1 MIETILGFLL
11 DLIIG
16 DPQNPIHPIRIIGS
30 LCKATEKFFRKVL
43 KKSLKIAGLLTWI
56 TVVLIVFLFN
66 YFLLKGAYAIN
77 NVLGVILS
85 SIMIYFCISTKALKV
100 EGLKVVKYVIQDD
113 IEGARKQLSYIVG
126 RDTKN
131 LDKEAILKAVVE
143 TVAENMSDGVIAP
156 LFYVGIGGA
165 PLAFLYKAVNTM
177 DSMFGYKNDK
187 YIEFGYFP
195 AKLDDVFNY
204 IPARLSGYFIFM
216 ASFSLG
222 LDYKNSFKIYK
233 RDKNNHSS
241 PNSAHP
247 EAAVAGALN
256 VQLGGAN
263 YYFGKLV
270 EKPTIGDDIEKID
283 IYKVNKTNNIL
294 YCSAILGC
302 CMALIISW
310 IINVIIVRHVV
321 T

>member
-1 MIETILGFLL
+1 MIEIILGFLL
-11 DLIIG
+11 DLIVG

-30 LCKATEKFFRKVL
+30 LCKTVEKFFRSILKRYLKV
-43 KKSLKIAGLLTWI
+43 AGLLTWI
-56 TVVLIVFLFN
+56 LVVFIVFIFN
-66 YFLLKGAYAIN
+66 YLLLKVTYRIN
-77 NVLGVILS
+77 PSVTMILGSV
-85 SIMIYFCISTKALKV
+85 MIYFCISTKALKI
-100 EGLKVVKYVIQDD
+100 EGLKVVKYVIKDD

-126 RDTKN
+126 RNTKN
-131 LDKEAILKAVVE
+131 LDKESILKAVVE

-156 LFYVGIGGA
+156 LFYAGIGGA

-204 IPARLSGYFIFM
+204 IPARLSGYFIVVV
-216 ASFSLG
+216 SFILG

-256 VQLGGAN
+256 VQLGGPN

-270 EKPTIGDDIEKID
+270 EKQTIGDDREKID
-283 IYKVNKTNNIL
+283 INKVNNTNNIL
-294 YCSAILGC
+294 YCSAVLGC
-302 CMALIISW
+302 IMALIINWS
-310 IINVIIVRHVV
+310 INVIF
-321 T
+321 

>member
-1 MIETILGFLL
+1 MIEITLGFLL

-30 LCKATEKFFRKVL
+30 LCKTIEKFFRKIL
-43 KKSLKIAGLLTWI
+43 KKSLKVAGLITWI
-56 TVVLIVFLFN
+56 SVILIVFLFN
-66 YFLLKGAYAIN
+66 YYLLKGAYAIN
-77 NVLGVILS
+77 NIFGVVLA

-100 EGLKVVKYVIQDD
+100 EGLKVVKYIIKDD

-126 RDTKN
+126 RDTEN
-131 LDKEAILKAVVE
+131 LDKESILKAVVE

-156 LFYVGIGGA
+156 LFYAGIGGA

-187 YIEFGYFP
+187 YYDFGYFP

-204 IPARLSGYFIFM
+204 IPARLTGYFTVVIAFV
-216 ASFSLG
+216 LG
-222 LDYKNSFKIYK
+222 LDYKNSFKIYN

-247 EAAVAGALN
+247 EAAVAGALG
-256 VQLGGAN
+256 VRLGGAN

-270 EKPTIGDDIEKID
+270 EKPTIGDNLEKVD
-283 IYKVNKTNNIL
+283 LNKVNQTNRIL
-294 YCSAILGC
+294 YGVSILGYI
-302 CMALIISW
+302 MT
-310 IINVIIVRHVV
+310 VIIRCILNFV
-321 T
+321 

>member
-1 MIETILGFLL
+1 MIEITLGFLL

-30 LCKATEKFFRKVL
+30 LCKTIEKFFRKIL
-43 KKSLKIAGLLTWI
+43 KKLLKVAGLMTWI
-56 TVVLIVFLFN
+56 SVILIVFLFN
-66 YFLLKGAYAIN
+66 YYLLKGAYAIN
-77 NVLGVILS
+77 NIFGVVLA

-100 EGLKVVKYVIQDD
+100 EGLKVVKYIIKDD

-126 RDTKN
+126 RDTEN
-131 LDKEAILKAVVE
+131 LDKESILKAVVE

-156 LFYVGIGGA
+156 LFYAGIGGA

-187 YIEFGYFP
+187 YYDFGYFP

-204 IPARLSGYFIFM
+204 IPARLTGYFTVVIAFV
-216 ASFSLG
+216 LG
-222 LDYKNSFKIYK
+222 LDYKNSFKIYN

-247 EAAVAGALN
+247 EAAVAGALG
-256 VQLGGAN
+256 VRLGGAN

-270 EKPTIGDDIEKID
+270 EKPTIGDNLEKVD
-283 IYKVNKTNNIL
+283 LNKVNQTNRIL
-294 YCSAILGC
+294 YGVSILGYI
-302 CMALIISW
+302 MT
-310 IINVIIVRHVV
+310 VIIRCILNFV
-321 T
+321 

>member
-1 MIETILGFLL
+1 MIEIILGFLL
-11 DLIIG
+11 DLIVG

-30 LCKATEKFFRKVL
+30 LCKTVEKFFRSILKRYLKV
-43 KKSLKIAGLLTWI
+43 AGLLTWI
-56 TVVLIVFLFN
+56 LVVFIVFIFN
-66 YFLLKGAYAIN
+66 YLLLKVTYRIN
-77 NVLGVILS
+77 PSATMILGSV
-85 SIMIYFCISTKALKV
+85 MIYFCISTKALKI
-100 EGLKVVKYVIQDD
+100 EGLKVVKYVIKDD

-131 LDKEAILKAVVE
+131 LDKESILKAVVE

-156 LFYVGIGGA
+156 LFYAGIGGA

-204 IPARLSGYFIFM
+204 IPARLSGYFIVVV
-216 ASFSLG
+216 SFILG

-256 VQLGGAN
+256 VQLGGPN

-270 EKPTIGDDIEKID
+270 EKQTIGDDREKID
-283 IYKVNKTNNIL
+283 INKVNNTNNIL
-294 YCSAILGC
+294 YCSAVLGC
-302 CMALIISW
+302 IMALIINWS
-310 IINVIIVRHVV
+310 INVIF
-321 T
+321 

>member
-30 LCKATEKFFRKVL
+30 LCKVTEKFFRKVL

-56 TVVLIVFLFN
+56 TVVIIVFLFN

-77 NVLGVILS
+77 NVFGVILS
-85 SIMIYFCISTKALKV
+85 AIMIYFCISTKALKV
-100 EGLKVVKYVIQDD
+100 EGLKVVKYVIKDD

-126 RDTKN
+126 RDTKH

-165 PLAFLYKAVNTM
+165 PLAFLYKAINTM
-177 DSMFGYKNDK
+177 DSMFGYKDDK
-187 YIEFGYFP
+187 YIDFGYFP

-204 IPARLSGYFIFM
+204 IPARLSGYFIVIV
-216 ASFSLG
+216 SFVLG

-283 IYKVNKTNNIL
+283 VDKVNKTNNIL

-302 CMALIISW
+302 AMALFINRIISN
-310 IINVIIVRHVV
+310 IIF
-321 T
+321 

>member
-1 MIETILGFLL
+1 MIQIILGFLL

-30 LCKATEKFFRKVL
+30 LCKFVENLFRKIL
-43 KKSLKIAGLLTWI
+43 KQHLKVVGLVTWI
-56 TVVLIVFLFN
+56 IVVSIVFTFN
-66 YFLLKGAYAIN
+66 YLLIKITYLINPIISIILGA
-77 NVLGVILS
+77 V
-85 SIMIYFCISTKALKV
+85 MIYFCISAKALKI
-100 EGLKVVKYVIQDD
+100 EGLKVIKYLIKDD
-113 IEGARKQLSYIVG
+113 IKGARKQLSYIVG
-126 RDTKN
+126 RDTEN
-131 LDKEAILKAVVE
+131 LDKEAILKAVIE

-156 LFYVGIGGA
+156 FFYAGLGGA

-204 IPARLSGYFIFM
+204 IPARLSGYFIVIV
-216 ASFSLG
+216 SFVLG

-270 EKPTIGDDIEKID
+270 EKPTIGDNIEKID
-283 IYKVNKTNNIL
+283 VDKVNKTNNIL

-302 CMALIISW
+302 CMALIINW
-310 IINVIIVRHVV
+310 IINMII
-321 T
+321 

>member
-1 MIETILGFLL
+1 MIEIILGFLL
-11 DLIIG
+11 DLIVG

-30 LCKATEKFFRKVL
+30 LCKTVEKFFRSILKRYLKV
-43 KKSLKIAGLLTWI
+43 AGLLTWI
-56 TVVLIVFLFN
+56 LVVFIVFIFN
-66 YFLLKGAYAIN
+66 YLLLKVTYRIN
-77 NVLGVILS
+77 PSVTMILGSV
-85 SIMIYFCISTKALKV
+85 MIYFCISTKALKI
-100 EGLKVVKYVIQDD
+100 EGLKVVKYVIKDD

-131 LDKEAILKAVVE
+131 LEKESILKAVVE

-156 LFYVGIGGA
+156 LFYAGIGGA

-204 IPARLSGYFIFM
+204 IPARLSGYFIVVV
-216 ASFSLG
+216 SFILG

-256 VQLGGAN
+256 VQLGGPN

-270 EKPTIGDDIEKID
+270 EKQTIGDDREKID
-283 IYKVNKTNNIL
+283 INKVNNTNNIL
-294 YCSAILGC
+294 YCSAVLGC
-302 CMALIISW
+302 IMALIINWS
-310 IINVIIVRHVV
+310 INVIF
-321 T
+321 

>member
-1 MIETILGFLL
+1 MIEIILGFLL
-11 DLIIG
+11 DLIVG

-30 LCKATEKFFRKVL
+30 LCKTVEKFFRSILKRYLKV
-43 KKSLKIAGLLTWI
+43 AGLLTWI
-56 TVVLIVFLFN
+56 LVVFIVFIFN
-66 YFLLKGAYAIN
+66 YLLLKVTYRIN
-77 NVLGVILS
+77 PSVMILGSV
-85 SIMIYFCISTKALKV
+85 MIYFCISTKALKI
-100 EGLKVVKYVIQDD
+100 EGLKVVKYVIKDD

-131 LDKEAILKAVVE
+131 LDKESILKAVVE

-156 LFYVGIGGA
+156 LFYAGIGGA

-204 IPARLSGYFIFM
+204 IPARLSGYFIVVV
-216 ASFSLG
+216 SFILG

-256 VQLGGAN
+256 VQLGGPN

-270 EKPTIGDDIEKID
+270 EKQTIGDDREKID
-283 IYKVNKTNNIL
+283 INKVNNTNNIL
-294 YCSAILGC
+294 YCSAVLGC
-302 CMALIISW
+302 IMALIINWS
-310 IINVIIVRHVV
+310 INVIF
-321 T
+321 

>member
-1 MIETILGFLL
+1 MIEIILGFLL
-11 DLIIG
+11 DLIVG

-30 LCKATEKFFRKVL
+30 LCKTVEKFFRSILKRYLKV
-43 KKSLKIAGLLTWI
+43 AGLLTWI
-56 TVVLIVFLFN
+56 LVVFIVFIFN
-66 YFLLKGAYAIN
+66 YLLLKVTYRIN
-77 NVLGVILS
+77 PSVTMILGSV
-85 SIMIYFCISTKALKV
+85 MIYFCISTKALKI
-100 EGLKVVKYVIQDD
+100 EGLKVVKYVIKDD

-126 RDTKN
+126 RNTKN
-131 LDKEAILKAVVE
+131 LDKESILKAVVE
-143 TVAENMSDGVIAP
+143 TVAENMSDGVMAP
-156 LFYVGIGGA
+156 LFYAGIGGA

-204 IPARLSGYFIFM
+204 IPARLSGYFIVVV
-216 ASFSLG
+216 SFILG

-256 VQLGGAN
+256 VQLGGPN

-270 EKPTIGDDIEKID
+270 EKQTIGDDREKID
-283 IYKVNKTNNIL
+283 INKVNNTNNIL
-294 YCSAILGC
+294 YCSAVLGC
-302 CMALIISW
+302 IMALIINWS
-310 IINVIIVRHVV
+310 INVIF
-321 T
+321 

>member
-1 MIETILGFLL
+1 MIEIILGFLL
-11 DLIIG
+11 DLIVG

-30 LCKATEKFFRKVL
+30 LCKTVEKFFRSILKRYLKV
-43 KKSLKIAGLLTWI
+43 AGLLTWI
-56 TVVLIVFLFN
+56 LVVFIVFIFN
-66 YFLLKGAYAIN
+66 YLLLKVTYRIN
-77 NVLGVILS
+77 PSVTMILGSV
-85 SIMIYFCISTKALKV
+85 MIYFCISTKALKI
-100 EGLKVVKYVIQDD
+100 EGLKVVKYVIKDD

-131 LDKEAILKAVVE
+131 LDKESILKAVVE
-143 TVAENMSDGVIAP
+143 TVAENMSDGVMAP
-156 LFYVGIGGA
+156 LFYAGIGGA

-204 IPARLSGYFIFM
+204 IPARLSGYFIVVV
-216 ASFSLG
+216 SFILG

-256 VQLGGAN
+256 VQLGGPN

-270 EKPTIGDDIEKID
+270 EKQTIGEDREKID
-283 IYKVNKTNNIL
+283 INKVNNTNNIL
-294 YCSAILGC
+294 YCSAVLGC
-302 CMALIISW
+302 IMALIINWS
-310 IINVIIVRHVV
+310 INVIF
-321 T
+321 

>member
-1 MIETILGFLL
+1 MIEITLGFLL

-30 LCKATEKFFRKVL
+30 LCKTIEKFFRKIL
-43 KKSLKIAGLLTWI
+43 KKSLKVAGLMTWI
-56 TVVLIVFLFN
+56 SVILIVFLFN
-66 YFLLKGAYAIN
+66 YYLLKGAYAIN
-77 NVLGVILS
+77 NIFGVVLA

-100 EGLKVVKYVIQDD
+100 EGLKVVKYIIKDD

-126 RDTKN
+126 RDTEN
-131 LDKEAILKAVVE
+131 LDKESILKAVVE

-156 LFYVGIGGA
+156 LFYAGIGGA

-187 YIEFGYFP
+187 YYDFGYFP

-204 IPARLSGYFIFM
+204 IPARLTGYFTVVIAFV
-216 ASFSLG
+216 LG
-222 LDYKNSFKIYK
+222 LDYKNSFKIYN

-247 EAAVAGALN
+247 EAAVAGALG
-256 VQLGGAN
+256 VRLGGAN

-270 EKPTIGDDIEKID
+270 EKPTIGDNLEKVD
-283 IYKVNKTNNIL
+283 LNKVNQTNRIL
-294 YCSAILGC
+294 YGVSILGYI
-302 CMALIISW
+302 MT
-310 IINVIIVRHVV
+310 VIIRCILNFV
-321 T
+321 